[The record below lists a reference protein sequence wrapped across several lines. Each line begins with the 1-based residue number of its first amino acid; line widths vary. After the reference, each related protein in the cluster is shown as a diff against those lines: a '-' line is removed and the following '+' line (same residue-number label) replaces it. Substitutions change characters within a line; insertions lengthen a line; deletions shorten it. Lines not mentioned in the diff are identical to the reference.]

1 MSEEKKTTNLEIIN
15 EDLMMERGKFVVN
28 GYTFTISPIYLMEED
43 EYFSDLR
50 LSPVPTATESGEE
63 LSDKELGQWAMAL
76 FSTKVNNEGQPYK
89 KMSAWR
95 RFFIWLFHRNDY
107 HYYADAKGITPYI
120 KWIEKKVKYKG
131 KKVKFFELERKF
143 SLSKAE
149 IEKMF
154 IYLHKLSG
162 F

>member
-1 MSEEKKTTNLEIIN
+1 MSEENKTTNLEIIN
-15 EDLMMERGKFVVN
+15 EDLMMERGKFVAN

-50 LSPVPTATESGEE
+50 LSPVPTDTESGEE

-76 FSTKVNNEGQPYK
+76 FSTKVNNEGHPYK
-89 KMSAWR
+89 KMNVWR
-95 RFFIWLFHRNDY
+95 RFFIWLVHRNDY
-107 HYYADAKGITPYI
+107 HYYADAKGIAPYI
-120 KWIEKKVKYKG
+120 KWLEKKVKYKG
-131 KKVKFFELERKF
+131 RKVKFFDLERKF